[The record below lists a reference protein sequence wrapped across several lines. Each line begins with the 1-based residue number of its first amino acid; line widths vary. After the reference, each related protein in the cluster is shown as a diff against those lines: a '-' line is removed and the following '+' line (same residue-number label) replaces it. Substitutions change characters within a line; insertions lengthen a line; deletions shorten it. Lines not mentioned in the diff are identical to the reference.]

1 MATENN
7 NINEEVVE
15 KPKKATHKK
24 KVVKEEVVEEKL
36 TITQKRK
43 ILKDSEVVIINN
55 IGAFVFYKDDNLGVE
70 IELPSYADQDI
81 VEMEVIR
88 RMAMK
93 AKGFFENYWI
103 LVTDFICDDDRIG
116 IEDVY
121 DYLGISKYYKGM
133 EELPS
138 GDFFDDLLLND
149 SIKNFKKYVNTL
161 NPRMM
166 TQLCNRAM
174 ALYTQGRFDS
184 SQKIDV
190 IEEKVD
196 REGLFQDLKIED

>member
-15 KPKKATHKK
+15 KQKKTTQKK
-24 KVVKEEVVEEKL
+24 KVVKEEVVVEKL
-36 TITQKRK
+36 TTAQKRK
-43 ILKDSEVVIINN
+43 ILKESEVVIVNN
-55 IGAFVFYKDDNLGVE
+55 LGAFVFYKDENLGVE
-70 IELPSYADQDI
+70 IELPEYADQDI
-81 VEMEVIR
+81 VDMEVVR
-88 RMAMK
+88 RMAIK
-93 AKGFFENYWI
+93 SKGFFENYWI
-103 LVTDFICDDDRIG
+103 LVTDFICDDERIEL
-116 IEDVY
+116 EDVY

-138 GDFFDDLLLND
+138 GDFFDNLLLND
-149 SIKNFKKYVNTL
+149 SIKNFRKYVDSL

-174 ALYTQGRFDS
+174 ALYIQGDFDS
-184 SQKIDV
+184 SQKIDI
-190 IEEKVD
+190 IEEKVN